1 MLARLC
7 LEEQLV
13 DQDESTG
20 SKGKYGSKYHPRESL
35 GGGGGKAPRGRGT
48 RPLTRGELTAN
59 WPDMADVLTS
69 NWGLTHEREEEI
81 R

>member
-1 MLARLC
+1 M
-7 LEEQLV
+7 